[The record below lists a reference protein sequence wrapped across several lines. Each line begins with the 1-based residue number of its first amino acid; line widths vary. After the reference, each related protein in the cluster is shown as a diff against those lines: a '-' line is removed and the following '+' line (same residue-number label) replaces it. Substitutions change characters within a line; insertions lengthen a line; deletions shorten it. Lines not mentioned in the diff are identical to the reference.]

1 MPAHADVEDCALVEN
16 PEGTLRI
23 SGAFARGSGQLASRP
38 STLAAPVL
46 SRRAPAYLHL
56 FPLLH
61 DGQIVQ
67 TSLLPG
73 KFRRSEVGQRGLIW
87 RGGSLQMRTTIV
99 HWLANVAMHA

>member
-1 MPAHADVEDCALVEN
+1 VILGAGAEDCAPVEN

-23 SGAFARGSGQLASRP
+23 SDAFARGSGQLASRP

-46 SRRAPAYLHL
+46 SRRASVYLRL
-56 FPLLH
+56 FTSLR
-61 DGQIVQ
+61 DGRIAQ